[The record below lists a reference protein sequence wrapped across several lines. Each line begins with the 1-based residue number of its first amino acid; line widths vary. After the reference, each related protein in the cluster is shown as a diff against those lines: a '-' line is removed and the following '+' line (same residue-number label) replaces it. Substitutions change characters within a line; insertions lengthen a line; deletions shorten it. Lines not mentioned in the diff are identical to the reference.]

1 MALQIAHSL
10 QAGVIETPLEAY
22 HGIYGHTD
30 LLPAVDRFVD
40 SVQALLVLK
49 GPHDHMNQCGSMTH

>member
-22 HGIYGHTD
+22 YGAYGDTE
-30 LLPAVDRFVD
+30 LRPAVDKFVAD
-40 SVQALLVLK
+40 IQALLVMG
-49 GPHDHMNQCGSMTH
+49 GPHEHMNQCGSMTH